1 MTGVDDRAASRRDM
15 IAREAVLLLAIL
27 RYERLSPH

>member
-1 MTGVDDRAASRRDM
+1 MTGVDDRAVSRRDM
-15 IAREAVLLLAIL
+15 IARETVRFLAIL